1 MPLHSYKPFL
11 ALFNMFDLPSP
22 LKDSVVDYASA
33 MIIEVREDQTLRL
46 LFRNGTAGDFAAYPL
61 LGSSGTSM
69 SLASFDRAMRPY
81 AIEELSEWCDKCGE
95 TEARG
100 CGVLAALN
108 GTGGAGFADPTSVN
122 GHHAVSPVV
131 AGVIGAVVA
140 LAVAAAALAAW
151 MFLGGVVQRSKAG
164 GVGGGKRGDFKY
176 ELERRDSAATS
187 AAPDASAQNLVKPV
201 ES

>member
-1 MPLHSYKPFL
+1 
-11 ALFNMFDLPSP
+11 MFDLPSP

-33 MIIEVREDQTLRL
+33 MIIEVRSDDTMRL
-46 LFRNGTAGDFAAYPL
+46 LFRNGTTGDFAAYPL
-61 LGSSGTSM
+61 LGSSEASM
-69 SLASFDRAMRPY
+69 SLSSFEKTMRPY

-100 CGVLAALN
+100 CSVLAALN
-108 GTGGAGFADPTSVN
+108 GTGGAGFADPKSVN
-122 GHHAVSPVV
+122 GHHQVSPVV

-151 MFLGGVVQRSKAG
+151 ICLGGVVKRSKTG
-164 GVGGGKRGDFKY
+164 RSGGGAKNGDFKY
-176 ELERRDSAATS
+176 ELERRESAATS

-201 ES
+201 DSRP